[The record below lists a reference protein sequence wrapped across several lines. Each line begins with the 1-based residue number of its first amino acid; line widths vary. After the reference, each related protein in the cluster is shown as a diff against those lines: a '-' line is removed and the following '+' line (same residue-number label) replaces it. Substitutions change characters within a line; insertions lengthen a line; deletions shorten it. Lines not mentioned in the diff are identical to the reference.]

1 MLNGGEWYS
10 SLVTNESTGTKV
22 LSISGDCRYPGIYE
36 VEWGLSINE
45 MLDMVGATDI
55 QAVQVGGPSG
65 SLVGPEEFDRILCY
79 SDLATGGSLMIFNN
93 KRDLL
98 KDVVLNFTEFFI
110 EESCGSC
117 VPCRSMT
124 PLLKQKLE
132 KILNGNGVA
141 NDLED
146 LPKWGEL
153 MKTNR
158 CGLGHTAA
166 NPILT
171 SLKNF
176 RYLYEEKLERG
187 KEYETGFNLE
197 QAVSESCEATK
208 RVPNF

>member
-1 MLNGGEWYS
+1 
-10 SLVTNESTGTKV
+10 
-22 LSISGDCRYPGIYE
+22 
-36 VEWGLSINE
+36 
-45 MLDMVGATDI
+45 
-55 QAVQVGGPSG
+55 
-65 SLVGPEEFDRILCY
+65 
-79 SDLATGGSLMIFNN
+79 
-93 KRDLL
+93 
-98 KDVVLNFTEFFI
+98 
-110 EESCGSC
+110 
-117 VPCRSMT
+117 MT
-124 PLLKQKLE
+124 PLFKQKLE
-132 KILNGNGVA
+132 KVLSGNGVA

-176 RYLYEEKLERG
+176 RYLYEEKLERE

-197 QAVSESCEATK
+197 RAVSESCEATT